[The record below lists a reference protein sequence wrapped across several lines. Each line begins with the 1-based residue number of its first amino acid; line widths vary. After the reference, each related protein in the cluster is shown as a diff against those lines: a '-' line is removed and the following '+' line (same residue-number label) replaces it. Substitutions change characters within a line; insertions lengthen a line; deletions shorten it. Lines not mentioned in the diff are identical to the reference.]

1 MGTKAK
7 KCLRVILDTNVLV
20 SALLFRGELSVLV
33 PMWKDGAFIPVFSKE
48 TFAEF
53 KAVLAYPKF
62 KLTKN
67 EIDRII
73 QEEVLP
79 YFDVVAVTQPIFGV
93 CKDRYDD
100 KFLSCAVSARAD
112 MLVSGDRALYQLK
125 KFKSVKIVSPAAFLR
140 ETNKG

>member
-7 KCLRVILDTNVLV
+7 KCLKVILDTNVFV

-33 PMWKDGAFIPVFSKE
+33 PMWKDGAFIPIFSKE

-79 YFDVVAVTQPIFGV
+79 YFEVVAVTQPVFGV
-93 CKDRYDD
+93 CKDHHDD
-100 KFLSCAVSARAD
+100 KFLSCAVSAGAY
-112 MLVSGDRALYQLK
+112 MLVSGDRALFQLK
-125 KFKSVKIVSPAAFLR
+125 KFKSVKIVSPSAFIK
-140 ETNKG
+140 EIK

>member
-7 KCLRVILDTNVLV
+7 KSLKVILDTNVLL

-33 PMWKDGAFIPVFSKE
+33 PMWKDGAFIPIFSKE

-79 YFDVVAVTQPIFGV
+79 YFEVVVVTQPVFGV
-93 CKDRYDD
+93 CKDHHDD
-100 KFLSCAVSARAD
+100 KFLSCAVSAGAD
-112 MLVSGDRALYQLK
+112 MLVSGDRALFQLK
-125 KFKSVKIVSPAAFLR
+125 KFKSVKIVSPSAFIK
-140 ETNKG
+140 EIK

>member
-7 KCLRVILDTNVLV
+7 KCLKVILDTNVFV

-33 PMWKDGAFIPVFSKE
+33 PMWKDGAFIPIFSKE

-62 KLTKN
+62 KLTQD

-79 YFDVVAVTQPIFGV
+79 YFEVVDVTHTVFGV
-93 CKDRYDD
+93 CKDRHDD
-100 KFLSCAVSARAD
+100 KFLSCAVSACAD
-112 MLVSGDRALYQLK
+112 TLVSGDRALYQLK
-125 KFKSVKIVSPAAFLR
+125 KFKSVKVVSPAALIK
-140 ETNKG
+140 EIK